1 MSSLTE
7 TDIVLTT
14 GEAMKYLKISR
25 PTFHKYIRL
34 GKIKAVKAGNGY
46 RVHKSEL
53 YRFLKVT
60 EILTTY

>member
-7 TDIVLTT
+7 KDVVLTT

>member
-7 TDIVLTT
+7 TDIILTT

-53 YRFLKVT
+53 YRFLNVA
-60 EILTTY
+60 EVLTT